1 MDSVGCPILSMRLC
15 AHLGVRFVSG
25 FVLSQSQSCQH
36 LGGGARAMA
45 LRPKASLLSSEPR
58 TPLPPGPTLIGGH
71 HLSLLQRAGGLW
83 DVSQDWELDG
93 GGGKGS
99 AQAQLSPQGGCE
111 LLLSPLPPALPPP
124 PVPTSPGYLCF
135 SSSNPVLPFAP
146 SLYPKPALGRAV
158 SCLLQRTPAHWCC
171 ALYLPDL

>member
-93 GGGKGS
+93 GGGRG
-99 AQAQLSPQGGCE
+99 
-111 LLLSPLPPALPPP
+111 LLRPSSHHRGAASCCFHPSLQPSPP

>member
-124 PVPTSPGYLCF
+124 PRSHLSRLSLLFLLQPSSPLCSFPLPQTSPRQGC
-135 SSSNPVLPFAP
+135 VLPP
-146 SLYPKPALGRAV
+146 TENSCSLVLCPLPA
-158 SCLLQRTPAHWCC
+158 
-171 ALYLPDL
+171 